1 MKVKVVYPVMDKV
14 NVLFLKMRRIASWL
28 FLLAAGVC
36 VIVNIATKGKAWSA
50 VVVWSL
56 WSVWNLVFSPD
67 SIEFNLISQIVKA
80 VFFVIVLL
88 ALIDFCLAPGWAMF
102 VIPIICFAALI
113 VTTVILLIDYKSQLK
128 NTMPMMWLVIFSLV
142 LTVVSFTGVIDTS
155 WPVIVL
161 GSIAFSVLLLF
172 VFFHNDFV
180 RELKKRFHTN

>member
-1 MKVKVVYPVMDKV
+1 
-14 NVLFLKMRRIASWL
+14 
-28 FLLAAGVC
+28 
-36 VIVNIATKGKAWSA
+36 
-50 VVVWSL
+50 
-56 WSVWNLVFSPD
+56 
-67 SIEFNLISQIVKA
+67 
-80 VFFVIVLL
+80 
-88 ALIDFCLAPGWAMF
+88 MF